1 MTRPVDVGSPAD
13 AWRLAVGTL
22 TAVPVAPPRTVD
34 ARTAG
39 RAMLLAPLAVLPLG
53 LLVAVVGLA
62 GREAGLAPLVTAV
75 LAVAG
80 LAAGSRA
87 LHLDGLSDT
96 ADGLTASYDRRR
108 SLEVMKS
115 GTAGPAGVAA
125 VVLVLLL
132 QVTALTSVLRED
144 RGWLLAGALVC
155 LSRCALALA
164 CTRGVPGARPDG
176 LGATYVGSVRPLAT
190 VTLWLGAALLAA
202 VLAGVAGVVAVVVAA
217 GVVVLVLRRTVTRFG
232 GVTGDVFGAAVELAL
247 AALLVVASAG

>member
-1 MTRPVDVGSPAD
+1 MGPLLD

-39 RAMLLAPLAVLPLG
+39 RAMLLAPLAAAPLALVVAGIG
-53 LLVAVVGLA
+53 LVGPEVGLT
-62 GREAGLAPLVTAV
+62 PLVTAV
-75 LAVAG
+75 LAIAG
-80 LAAGSRA
+80 LVAGSRA
-87 LHLDGLSDT
+87 LHLDGLADT

-115 GTAGPAGVAA
+115 GAAGPAGVAA

-132 QVTALTSVLRED
+132 QVTALTSVLRQD
-144 RGWLLAGALVC
+144 HGWLVAGVLVC
-155 LSRCALALA
+155 LSRCSLALA

-190 VTLWLGAALLAA
+190 VSIWLGSALVAALLAGLPGLLA
-202 VLAGVAGVVAVVVAA
+202 VLAAAAAVV
-217 GVVVLVLRRTVTRFG
+217 LLLRRAVTRFG
-232 GVTGDVFGAAVELAL
+232 GVTGDVFGAAVELSL
-247 AALLVVASAG
+247 AALLVVASA

>member
-1 MTRPVDVGSPAD
+1 MGPLLD

-39 RAMLLAPLAVLPLG
+39 RAMLLAPLAAVPLG
-53 LLVAVVGLA
+53 AVVAVVGLV
-62 GREAGLAPLVTAV
+62 GPELGLTALVTAV
-75 LAVAG
+75 LAVAA
-80 LAAGSRA
+80 LVAGSRA
-87 LHLDGLSDT
+87 FHLDGLSDT

-115 GTAGPAGVAA
+115 GSAGPAGVAA
-125 VVLVLLL
+125 VVLVLGT
-132 QVTALTSVLRED
+132 QVAALTALLRED
-144 RGWLLAGALVC
+144 RGWLVAGVLVC

-190 VTLWLGAALLAA
+190 LALWLAAAA
-202 VLAGVAGVVAVVVAA
+202 AAYAATGPSGVVALVLAA
-217 GVVVLVLRRTVTRFG
+217 AVVVLVLHRAVRRFG
-232 GVTGDVFGAAVELAL
+232 GVTGDVFGASVELGL
-247 AALLVVASAG
+247 ATLLVVASA

>member
-1 MTRPVDVGSPAD
+1 MGALLD

-22 TAVPVAPPRTVD
+22 TAVPVSPPRTVD

-39 RAMLLAPLAVLPLG
+39 RAMLLAPLAAAPLG
-53 LLVAVVGLA
+53 LLVAAVAVL
-62 GREAGLAPLVTAV
+62 GRELGLTALVTAV

-115 GTAGPAGVAA
+115 GTAGPAGVTA

-132 QVTALTSVLRED
+132 QVAALTSVLRED
-144 RGWLLAGALVC
+144 RGWLVAGVLVC

-176 LGATYVGSVRPLAT
+176 LGATYVGSVGPLAT
-190 VTLWLGAALLAA
+190 AALWLTAAVVAALLAG
-202 VLAGVAGVVAVVVAA
+202 VPGLLAALAAAAVVV
-217 GVVVLVLRRTVTRFG
+217 LLLRRTVTRFG
-232 GVTGDVFGAAVELAL
+232 GVTGDVFGASVELAL
-247 AALLVVASAG
+247 ATLLVVVSAS

>member
-1 MTRPVDVGSPAD
+1 MGSPLDGLVD

-39 RAMLLAPLAVLPLG
+39 RAMVLAPLAVLPLG
-53 LLVAVVGLA
+53 ALVAAVGLL
-62 GREAGLAPLVTAV
+62 GPELGLTALTTAV

-80 LAAGSRA
+80 LVAGSRA
-87 LHLDGLSDT
+87 FHLDGLSDT

-115 GTAGPAGVAA
+115 GSAGPAGVAA
-125 VVLVLLL
+125 VVLVLGL
-132 QVTALTSVLRED
+132 QVAALTAVLRAD
-144 RGWLLAGALVC
+144 RGWLVAGVLVC
-155 LSRCALALA
+155 LSRSALALA

-190 VTLWLGAALLAA
+190 VALWVVAA
-202 VLAGVAGVVAVVVAA
+202 VLAYAACGPAGVVAVVLAA
-217 GVVVLVLRRTVTRFG
+217 AVVVLVLRRAVTRFG

-247 AALLVVASAG
+247 ATLLVVVSA